1 MRLAKDRAQ
10 VRVPATSANLGPGFD
25 AFGLALSL
33 WDDVRVEAVAGPS
46 EAHVQGE
53 GAGSLPGGE
62 DHLII
67 RALRV
72 ALDYVDAPQA
82 GFVLHCHNRIPHGRG
97 LGSSAAATVAG
108 LLLARGLISE
118 PEALTDDCLLT
129 LATEFEGHPD
139 NAAPAI
145 FGGATIAYVSEGA
158 ARAAKI
164 PVSGIAPTVIVP
176 VAELSTSR
184 SRGALPSYVPHDD
197 AAFNSSRSGLLA
209 LALSGQPELLFAATE
224 DRLHQN
230 YRADVMPETA
240 ELLAQLRANGIP
252 AVVSGAGPS
261 VLVLGELPYSAE
273 EQVPRGWR
281 VLRSAIA
288 EQGAHLA

>member
-25 AFGLALSL
+25 AFGLALSI
-33 WDDVRVEAVAGPS
+33 WDDVRVEAVTGSS

-53 GAGSLPGGE
+53 GAESLPGGE

-118 PEALTDDCLLT
+118 PEALTDECLLT

-164 PVSGIAPTVIVP
+164 PVRGIAPTVIVP

-184 SRGALPSYVPHDD
+184 SRGALPSYVSHSD
-197 AAFNSSRSGLLA
+197 AAFNSARSGLLA
-209 LALSGQPELLFAATE
+209 LALSGQPELLLAATE

-261 VLVLGELPYSAE
+261 VLVLSDLSRSAE

-288 EQGAHLA
+288 EEGAQLA

>member
-25 AFGLALSL
+25 AFGLALSI
-33 WDDVRVEAVAGPS
+33 WDDVRVEAVTGSS

-53 GAGSLPGGE
+53 GAESLPGGE

-118 PEALTDDCLLT
+118 PEALTDECLLT

-164 PVSGIAPTVIVP
+164 PVRGIAPTVIVP

-184 SRGALPSYVPHDD
+184 SRGALPSYVSHSD
-197 AAFNSSRSGLLA
+197 AAFNSARSGLLA
-209 LALSGQPELLFAATE
+209 LALSGQPELLLAATE

-240 ELLAQLRANGIP
+240 ELLAQLRAKGIP

-261 VLVLGELPYSAE
+261 VLVLSDLSRSAE

-288 EQGAHLA
+288 EEGAQLA

>member
-25 AFGLALSL
+25 AFGLALSI
-33 WDDVRVEAVAGPS
+33 WDDVRVEAVTGSS

-53 GAGSLPGGE
+53 GAESLPGGE

-118 PEALTDDCLLT
+118 PEALTDECLLT

-164 PVSGIAPTVIVP
+164 PVRGIAPTVIVP

-184 SRGALPSYVPHDD
+184 SRGALPSYVSHSD
-197 AAFNSSRSGLLA
+197 AAFNSARSGLLA
-209 LALSGQPELLFAATE
+209 LALSGQPELLLAATE

-240 ELLAQLRANGIP
+240 ELLVQLRANGIP

-261 VLVLGELPYSAE
+261 VLVLSDLSRSAE

-288 EQGAHLA
+288 EEGAQLA